1 MVHRMDEDTK
11 KIIKAII
18 HGDQKR
24 QKRTKAGSH
33 TDFDMLAAEAIKAA
47 KEELPLPGTDPE
59 IRRRIIDKLYDS
71 LAHNTPWELLGET
84 YCCRRLFYEYRKEFC
99 YLVALHMGIIK
110 GEDGSS
116 RQGEVG
122 QKQPG

>member
-59 IRRRIIDKLYDS
+59 IRRRII
-71 LAHNTPWELLGET
+71 
-84 YCCRRLFYEYRKEFC
+84 
-99 YLVALHMGIIK
+99 
-110 GEDGSS
+110 
-116 RQGEVG
+116 
-122 QKQPG
+122 